1 MEITWYGQSCFRI
14 RTRGVAVVTDP
25 YGPELGLTLP
35 RLRAHIVTISHQ
47 HPNHNYIRG
56 VRAGAYVIQGPGEY
70 EVRDTFVFGV
80 ATTHNTQRDQ
90 NLGANTSYLIEMEEM
105 AVCHLGDLGQP
116 LTQEQIEEL
125 ESIDVLMVPVGGRDT
140 LTPAAAAEVI
150 SQLEPSIVIPMHY
163 KMPGIQANLGTL
175 QRFLKE
181 MGADEVA
188 EVESLS
194 ITKSQLGEDPRVV
207 VLKPTSE

>member
-1 MEITWYGQSCFRI
+1 
-14 RTRGVAVVTDP
+14 
-25 YGPELGLTLP
+25 
-35 RLRAHIVTISHQ
+35 
-47 HPNHNYIRG
+47 
-56 VRAGAYVIQGPGEY
+56 
-70 EVRDTFVFGV
+70 
-80 ATTHNTQRDQ
+80 
-90 NLGANTSYLIEMEEM
+90 
-105 AVCHLGDLGQP
+105 
-116 LTQEQIEEL
+116 
-125 ESIDVLMVPVGGRDT
+125 
-140 LTPAAAAEVI
+140 
-150 SQLEPSIVIPMHY
+150 VIPMHY